1 MASHLDAIMGKLNRA
16 IANKKPL
23 VLTTDDAELIRHEL
37 LKFEKNKA
45 WMKEFAADLKATAA

>member
-1 MASHLDAIMGKLNRA
+1 MASHIDAIMEKLNRA

-37 LKFEKNKA
+37 LKFEKHKA
-45 WMKEFAADLKATAA
+45 WLKGFAADLKATAA